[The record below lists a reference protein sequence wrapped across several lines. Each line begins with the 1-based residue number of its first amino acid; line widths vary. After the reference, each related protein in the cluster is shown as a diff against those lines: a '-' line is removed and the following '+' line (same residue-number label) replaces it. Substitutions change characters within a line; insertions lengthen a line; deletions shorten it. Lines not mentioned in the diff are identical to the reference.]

1 MPRNRKRPLPGTS
14 MNHTTFTLVASAALF
29 FGMLVLLEVGRR
41 GGARRLAIDPEHGQD
56 GNAAIEG
63 AVYALLGLLIAFTFS
78 GAATRFDDRRNLVVQ
93 ESNDIGT
100 AWLRLDLLPAAT
112 QPALR
117 DLFRRYLDARLDVY
131 RDVPD
136 VETTQA
142 ALARANRLQGEIW
155 AHAVAASRADGAPPA
170 APMLLLPA
178 LNQMF
183 DTASS
188 RVLATKLHPP
198 VIIFGMLFALALAS
212 ALFAGYGMGGAKA
225 RNWVHMVG
233 FAAVMAGAVNVIVD
247 LEYPRLGLIRV
258 DAFDQALVDLRKS
271 MD

>member
-1 MPRNRKRPLPGTS
+1 MT
-14 MNHTTFTLVASAALF
+14 HTTFTLVASAALF

-41 GGARRLAIDPEHGQD
+41 AGARRLASDPEHGQD

-78 GAATRFDDRRNLVVQ
+78 GAATRFDDRRNLIVQ

-100 AWLRLDLLPAAT
+100 AWLRVDLLPSAA

-131 RDVPD
+131 RE
-136 VETTQA
+136 VENVAATQEA
-142 ALARANRLQGEIW
+142 QARANRLQGEIW
-155 AHAVAASRADGAPPA
+155 AHAVAASRADGASPA

-183 DTASS
+183 DTASA
-188 RVLATKLHPP
+188 RILATKLHPP
-198 VIIFGMLFALALAS
+198 VIIFAMLFALALAS
-212 ALFAGYGMGGAKA
+212 ALFAGYGMAGAKS
-225 RNWVHMVG
+225 RNWVHMIG
-233 FAAVMAGAVNVIVD
+233 FSAVMAGAVNVIVD

-258 DAFDQALVDLRKS
+258 DTFDQALIDLRKG
-271 MD
+271 MN

>member
-1 MPRNRKRPLPGTS
+1 MD
-14 MNHTTFTLVASAALF
+14 HTTFTLATSAVLF

-41 GGARRLAIDPEHGQD
+41 GGARRLAADPEHGQD
-56 GNAAIEG
+56 GNGAIEG

-100 AWLRLDLLPAAT
+100 AWLRIDLLPAAT
-112 QPALR
+112 QPAIR

-131 RDVPD
+131 RDVQD
-136 VETTQA
+136 TGATQE
-142 ALARANRLQGEIW
+142 ALARASRLQGDIW

-183 DTASS
+183 DIATT
-188 RVLATKLHPP
+188 RVLAMQMHPP
-198 VIIFGMLFALALAS
+198 AVIFLLLYGLALAG
-212 ALFAGYGMGGAKA
+212 ALLAGYGMAAGRA
-225 RNWVHMVG
+225 RPWLHMVV
-233 FAAVMAGAVNVIVD
+233 FAAVTALAVYVIVD
-247 LEYPRLGLIRV
+247 IEYPRLGLIRV
-258 DAFDQALVDLRKS
+258 DAFDQALVDLRAGMK
-271 MD
+271 